1 MKTVF
6 PDFKY
11 SNVYDTKLYD
21 NLNISQRSNT
31 FEPTE
36 SQNYYE
42 FKSNNNQSTKSL
54 QNVQNLKNQQDVQD
68 VQDVQNVQNK
78 TLQNFVNLETFQDNQ
93 KMYHP
98 PIPMNNIPVKN
109 NIIKEMFDN
118 NDHSQYTTHVLDCS
132 ICKELLMKQFG
143 LENQRILNTEIMELI
158 SYIIFGLFVI
168 LLIDT
173 YAK

>member
-1 MKTVF
+1 MSYSYVKTVF

-31 FEPTE
+31 FEPME

-54 QNVQNLKNQQDVQD
+54 QNVQNLQNQ
-68 VQDVQNVQNK
+68 QDVQNVQNK

-98 PIPMNNIPVKN
+98 PIPMNNIPVHN
-109 NIIKEMFDN
+109 NIIKETFDN
-118 NDHSQYTTHVLDCS
+118 NDHSQYTKHVLDCS